1 MKKIIFF
8 IFINAILF
16 SLEKVNDGIL
26 FLYSDMDAKSVF
38 LVGSMNEWN
47 ISASPMTKDSNGKWE
62 IIIKLDPGKYSY
74 KFLVDNVWYND
85 PNNFN
90 YEDDGYGGSNSLI
103 NIDAMGQIIENKN
116 TSFPEIKSAYN
127 PKIYFK
133 GRYFSNNVFNS
144 DLTQRYMLNK
154 PEHDLN
160 FGIEI
165 RFNPDFVGYTVLS
178 VNNIQEN
185 VEMWKTHF
193 NYERSY
199 IKLDADY
206 FSVVA
211 FDNIG
216 LITFDEPLPVLGSIG
231 FNQYDFG
238 YDYSGVYFETSKKFK
253 KIVYD
258 MLSVNISGE
267 LVFSDKSGYN
277 EEDISAM
284 RFNFSKNITD
294 GKFISFGTS
303 KYNYTTNPS
312 NEIIQKHNTNSID
325 IKYVQKFFRDGWKDK
340 MILSVLGQFTS
351 YTNLNEDSIITNWMD
366 GYNVFTGFN
375 LQFPAALNIYL
386 NYQKSLFNLTNE
398 FNRNKYIL
406 GADLIV
412 DNFEWNIYSEI
423 WQNNFSD
430 SLSWTDYYKY
440 VEISDCNGRWFEDYT
455 DLSFSKYTLLGY
467 KSGVLYESLIK
478 YSFSFLNND
487 FETAIKNSFAQNSL
501 FSKPKFVENIFMLKY
516 NLSDRWIFKI
526 NTRVPYYNDNFL
538 DLKTD
543 FSNNQDVFIS
553 SYYEIMFYLTKDAW
567 FSIGYG
573 VNPYIINPVTDQFYY
588 RGRED
593 YLNNISNLPDYL
605 NSYYG
610 GFGEKLREA
619 EKSLMT
625 NNQILIQAVINF

>member
-8 IFINAILF
+8 IFVNAILF
-16 SLEKVNDGIL
+16 SLEIVNDGIL
-26 FLYSDMDAKSVF
+26 FSYNDMDATSVF

-47 ISASPMTKDSNGKWE
+47 ISESPMKKDLNGNWK
-62 IIIKLDPGKYSY
+62 IILKLNSGTYSY

-103 NIDAMGQIIENKN
+103 EIDAKGQIIENKN
-116 TSFPEIKSAYN
+116 ISSSEIKSTYN

-165 RFNPDFVGYTVLS
+165 KFNPDFVGHTVLS
-178 VNNIQEN
+178 VNNTEEN

-238 YDYSGVYFETSKKFK
+238 YDYSGVYFETSKEFK

-294 GKFISFGTS
+294 GKFISFICC
-303 KYNYTTNPS
+303 K
-312 NEIIQKHNTNSID
+312 
-325 IKYVQKFFRDGWKDK
+325 
-340 MILSVLGQFTS
+340 
-351 YTNLNEDSIITNWMD
+351 
-366 GYNVFTGFN
+366 
-375 LQFPAALNIYL
+375 
-386 NYQKSLFNLTNE
+386 
-398 FNRNKYIL
+398 
-406 GADLIV
+406 
-412 DNFEWNIYSEI
+412 
-423 WQNNFSD
+423 
-430 SLSWTDYYKY
+430 
-440 VEISDCNGRWFEDYT
+440 
-455 DLSFSKYTLLGY
+455 
-467 KSGVLYESLIK
+467 
-478 YSFSFLNND
+478 
-487 FETAIKNSFAQNSL
+487 
-501 FSKPKFVENIFMLKY
+501 
-516 NLSDRWIFKI
+516 
-526 NTRVPYYNDNFL
+526 
-538 DLKTD
+538 
-543 FSNNQDVFIS
+543 
-553 SYYEIMFYLTKDAW
+553 
-567 FSIGYG
+567 
-573 VNPYIINPVTDQFYY
+573 
-588 RGRED
+588 
-593 YLNNISNLPDYL
+593 
-605 NSYYG
+605 
-610 GFGEKLREA
+610 
-619 EKSLMT
+619 
-625 NNQILIQAVINF
+625 